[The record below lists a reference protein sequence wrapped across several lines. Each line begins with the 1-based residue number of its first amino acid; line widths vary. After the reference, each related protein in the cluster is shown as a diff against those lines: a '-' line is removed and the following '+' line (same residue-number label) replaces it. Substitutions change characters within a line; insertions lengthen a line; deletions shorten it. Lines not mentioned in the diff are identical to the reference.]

1 MATSLKQ
8 GADMTR
14 DHGWSDS
21 ADRDSNERHFPGFSD
36 FMAMDPKHAEDL
48 YPRLDSAKWGKE
60 GMDRCRRNILTLN
73 ITLKCNQFNH
83 RTVELVKLKSKWCRK
98 SEHFCDFKTGI
109 FAELN
114 HVNTGGENVFLAGM
128 EAESHV
134 PRSTTQPPAA
144 VPARPGRSRLNPNH
158 FPFRV

>member
-14 DHGWSDS
+14 NLGSFIFNES
-21 ADRDSNERHFPGFSD
+21 QVADFI
-36 FMAMDPKHAEDL
+36 AIDPTAGQNF
-48 YPRLDSAKWGKE
+48 YPPLESAKWGKE
-60 GMDRCRRNILTLN
+60 GEDTCRRNVHTLELN
-73 ITLKCNQFNH
+73 IHCFQYNRHTI
-83 RTVELVKLKSKWCRK
+83 ELVKLKSKWCRK

-144 VPARPGRSRLNPNH
+144 VPRSRLDPNY
-158 FPFRV
+158 FPFIV